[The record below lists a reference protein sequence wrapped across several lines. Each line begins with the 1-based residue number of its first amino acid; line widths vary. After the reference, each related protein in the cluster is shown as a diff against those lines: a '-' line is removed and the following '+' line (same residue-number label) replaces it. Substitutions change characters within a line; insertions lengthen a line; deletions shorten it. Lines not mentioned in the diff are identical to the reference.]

1 MSVFFIIIIWNID
14 RMKLF
19 AIVSNSNVSPLK
31 IILDI
36 VEFSFCLKNVKRK
49 SRRRMFQ
56 RKLNIIWET
65 NIGCKIEVNQRQ
77 IILSHSLHKFIHFFL
92 TGCMKMFWSKV
103 FTMNGREMIFYYSGW
118 KLIFLKSLEWTTYF
132 CHHRKRFSNYK
143 TLEERIRNCA
153 KRGTRAKSDA
163 FQWFKLEDI
172 ATSVCMCV

>member
-1 MSVFFIIIIWNID
+1 
-14 RMKLF
+14 MKLF

-153 KRGTRAKSDA
+153 KRGTRAKSDV

-172 ATSVCMCV
+172 ATSVYMCV